1 MFVTYDQNGR
11 PSVDTKHARREYT
24 RAVASRLDFWV
35 VASCGDEQPV
45 LGRDREWT
53 LLVFNPSTMEHG
65 RLNLKTD
72 LVGPD
77 VMSWD

>member
-1 MFVTYDQNGR
+1 VFVTYDQNGR
-11 PSVDTKHARREYT
+11 PTVDTKHARREYA
-24 RAVASRLDFWV
+24 RALSTRLDMWV

-45 LGRDREWT
+45 LGRDRRWT
-53 LLVFNPSTMEHG
+53 LLVFNAQSLEHG
-65 RLNLKTD
+65 RLDLATD

>member
-11 PSVDTKHARREYT
+11 PSVDTKHAKREYS
-24 RAVASRLDFWV
+24 RAVTSRLDMWV
-35 VASCGDEQPV
+35 VASNGDEQPV

-65 RLNLKTD
+65 RLNLRTD
-72 LVGPD
+72 MVGPD